1 MSDLTYRETVTE
13 YTTDTAPAEGDHW
26 LRHDEIFQDTMGE
39 LIVLLRDEWRA
50 AIREQVESLQEKIRS
65 LELKLCEAAGA
76 ISVLRTGRVL
86 NPRGTFDDAATYEMM
101 DVVALNGGASLRSRT
116 VPDRAR
122 AKVGNSYARRAHAA
136 SAAFRDGKVN
146 AERKASAVSREC
158 RNP

>member
-101 DVVALNGGASLRSRT
+101 DVVALNGGSFLAIK
-116 VPDRAR
+116 DRPGTRITPA
-122 AKVGNSYARRAHAA
+122 
-136 SAAFRDGKVN
+136 
-146 AERKASAVSREC
+146 
-158 RNP
+158 